1 MNKRQIL
8 QCGIALWLCVAM
20 CLSSCAAPPCETETT
35 ATSSVTTTATTTTT
49 ATVASTTI
57 VTTTTQVSMIEQ
69 PAELT
74 AWLSM
79 HALDFA
85 SLQEVGCEQLV
96 IVTSEDETCVRFF
109 ACADGQWQEQTAMAA
124 TAYVGK
130 NGITSLK
137 QERDGCTPRGWY
149 AIGEAFYIDAQP
161 ETALSSFKITDDT
174 YWVDDPQSEFY
185 NQRVEGLS
193 QQDWNS
199 AEHMIE
205 YDSYRYG
212 FVIEY
217 NMQAVPNAGSA
228 IFFHVGDCP
237 TLGCVATDEET
248 VLRYLRELDPAAH
261 PYILIV

>member
-8 QCGIALWLCVAM
+8 RGGIVLWLCGAM

-49 ATVASTTI
+49 ATVVSTTI
-57 VTTTTQVSMIEQ
+57 VTTTTQVPMIEQ

-109 ACADGQWQEQTAMAA
+109 ACVDGQWQEQTTMSA

-130 NGITSLK
+130 NGVTSYK
-137 QERDGCTPRGWY
+137 QEGDGCTPRGWY
-149 AIGEAFYIDAQP
+149 AIDEAFYIHDKPDTMLAAF
-161 ETALSSFKITDDT
+161 EITDDT
-174 YWVDDPQSEFY
+174 YWVDDPQSVFY
-185 NQRVEGLS
+185 NRRVEGLS

-199 AEHMIE
+199 AEHMIDYE
-205 YDSYRYG
+205 VYRYG
-212 FVIEY
+212 FVIAY
-217 NMQAVPNAGSA
+217 NTQALPNVGSA
-228 IFFHVGDCP
+228 IFFHIGDHS